1 MEILSIYQT
10 LNNEHAAMHS
20 LQQKGSFSTVTVQPK
35 TSVKM

>member
-10 LNNEHAAMHS
+10 LNNEHAVMHS
-20 LQQKGSFSTVTVQPK
+20 LQQKGSFSAITVKPK